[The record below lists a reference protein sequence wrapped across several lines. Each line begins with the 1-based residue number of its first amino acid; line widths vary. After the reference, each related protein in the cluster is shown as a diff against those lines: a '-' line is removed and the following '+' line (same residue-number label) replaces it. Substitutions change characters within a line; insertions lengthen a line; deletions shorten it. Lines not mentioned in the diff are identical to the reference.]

1 MLRSLSGF
9 SGWRAAIACAGVEV
23 SKGGVVED
31 FNEGDVEVNSEA
43 GEDKGAR
50 SGLTSF

>member
-31 FNEGDVEVNSEA
+31 FNGCDVEVNSEA
-43 GEDKGAR
+43 GEDKGA
-50 SGLTSF
+50 GIVWTSV